1 MPGLILD
8 QGLPRSAARIF
19 REMGW
24 DAVHTGEIGMAIASD
39 HAILEYAR
47 TNSCII
53 ITLDADFHTILALS
67 GARNPSVVRL
77 RLQGLKGQEIV
88 DILLQNWP
96 FMSVHLDMG
105 AMVSITGTHL
115 RIKKL
120 PIFESP
126 VG

>member
-24 DAVHTGEIGMAIASD
+24 DALHTGDIGMANASD

-47 TNSCII
+47 TYDRII

-67 GARNPSVVRL
+67 NAKNPSVVRL
-77 RLQGLKGQEIV
+77 RLQGLKGQDIV
-88 DILLQNWP
+88 DLLLQNWQS
-96 FMSVHLDMG
+96 MSDHLEKG
-105 AMVSITGTHL
+105 AMVSITGSLL

-120 PIFESP
+120 PVLGSP
-126 VG
+126 E